1 MSETDNAV
9 TAQQKAERPVPSLL
23 DIVIALSGFVSR
35 HRIPIYIGV
44 ILGLAL
50 GNIYIAL
57 VSPTYTAGA
66 SLILDMRNVEFS
78 PQKPMVADIALDSAF
93 VESQVEVVKSKAIGS
108 AVIRKLR
115 LTQKPEFT
123 ASTGGYLGDLLQSI
137 GRMIGSPEPHSD
149 FELEERALRTLQSK
163 LIAKRIG
170 LSFIIEVAFRSADPQ
185 LAADIANEILQTYLD
200 DQKDARVAATRRAI
214 DWLQQSIEG
223 LRQQA
228 TAADRTVVEFKMKN
242 NIVNAGGRLINE
254 QQIGE
259 MSSQL
264 VSAAGQKMEAKA
276 RLERIESIL
285 SGASSDDARVDPAV
299 ADSLKSEIITKLRS
313 QYLDLAS
320 READWT
326 ARYGAN
332 HSATTGIRDQM
343 REIKL
348 SMLAELRRIAETYKS
363 DYQIAEE
370 REASISRKLTSVI
383 SDSKET
389 NSAQVIMRELES
401 TAQTYRSLYDEFLHR
416 QIATMQQQSLP
427 VIEGRVLS
435 RASRPLRV
443 SWPRASIVYLLSL
456 TVGALGGIL
465 FSLLLELRTALMISR
480 GANIADVKAVMRGG
494 PG

>member
-23 DIVIALSGFVSR
+23 DIIVAVSGFVSR

-44 ILGLAL
+44 ILGLVF
-50 GNIYIAL
+50 GNIYIAM

-78 PQKPMVADIALDSAF
+78 PQKPMVNDIALDSAF

-137 GRMIGSPEPHSD
+137 GSTNPRTD
-149 FELEERALRTLQSK
+149 FELEERALRTLQSR

-185 LAADIANEILQTYLD
+185 LAADIANEILQAYLD
-200 DQKDARVAATRRAI
+200 DQKAARIAATQRAI

-228 TAADRTVVEFKMKN
+228 TTADRAVVEFKMKN

-285 SGASSDDARVDPAV
+285 GGASSDDARVDPAV

-313 QYLDLAS
+313 QYLDLAG

-326 ARYGAN
+326 VRYGAN
-332 HSATTGIRDQM
+332 HSATTSIRDQM

-383 SDSKET
+383 SDSRET
-389 NSAQVIMRELES
+389 NSAQVKMRELES
-401 TAQTYRSLYDEFLHR
+401 AAQTYRSLYDEFLHR

-435 RASRPLRV
+435 PASRPL
-443 SWPRASIVYLLSL
+443 SL
-456 TVGALGGIL
+456 MGGALGGIL
-465 FSLLLELRTALMISR
+465 FSFLLELRTALMIIR
-480 GANIADVKAVMRGG
+480 RANTADVSIKTVQAAMRGS